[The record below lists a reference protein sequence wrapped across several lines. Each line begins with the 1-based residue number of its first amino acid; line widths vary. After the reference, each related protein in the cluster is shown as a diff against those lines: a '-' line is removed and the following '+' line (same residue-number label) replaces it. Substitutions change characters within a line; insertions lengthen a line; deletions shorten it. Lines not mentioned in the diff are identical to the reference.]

1 MEVEGSLKKCWE
13 KNVDDFFKE
22 NVGFNIF
29 VCKMLVQ
36 HFVLKMLKKENNVV
50 PTFLK
55 KILQHFA
62 KCWQK
67 IVNGIN
73 IS

>member
-1 MEVEGSLKKCWE
+1 
-13 KNVDDFFKE
+13 
-22 NVGFNIF
+22 
-29 VCKMLVQ
+29 MLVQ

-62 KCWQK
+62 KC
-67 IVNGIN
+67 
-73 IS
+73 